1 MTTDVDVV
9 IDEKIKITNKEPSK
23 YNIIMLND
31 DYTPMEWVIEVLK
44 SIYKHSQESAEK
56 ITLTIHNEGS
66 CVVGTYIYEI
76 AEQKASETIA
86 ASRNKG
92 FPLQVKIEEA
102 NE

>member
-9 IDEKIKITNKEPSK
+9 IDEKIKIKTKEPSK

-31 DYTPMEWVIEVLK
+31 DFTPMEWVINILK
-44 SIYKHSQESAEK
+44 SIYKHSQDSAEK
-56 ITLTIHNEGS
+56 ITLTIHNEGA
-66 CVVGTYIYEI
+66 CVVGTYTFEI
-76 AEQKASETIA
+76 AEQKATETIS

-92 FPLQVKIEEA
+92 FPLTVKIEEV